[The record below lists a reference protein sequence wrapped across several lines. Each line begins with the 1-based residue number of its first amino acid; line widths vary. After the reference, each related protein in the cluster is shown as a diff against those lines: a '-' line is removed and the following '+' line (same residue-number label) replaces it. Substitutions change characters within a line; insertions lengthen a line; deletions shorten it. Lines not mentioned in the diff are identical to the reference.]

1 LSFASFLLVFVIPFA
16 EWSDQFILTSP
27 ISPLVTVTLSILAI
41 IYYPGC
47 DKWTPARYD
56 QFAYFGFVIPVF
68 YFLVLCL

>member
-56 QFAYFGFVIPVF
+56 QNSSFLLFSFVPSRKI
-68 YFLVLCL
+68 